1 MKTNQQPTVL
11 LVEDDVVVAAT
22 YKSFLSEEPIKL
34 ICVET
39 GEAALTYIHQTTPNV
54 ILLDLGLPNINGMDI
69 LKYVQQQQLG
79 TAIIVISVENSVEMV
94 VETMRYGAFDFL
106 EKPFT
111 ANRLILTL
119 RHALHQSMLYQTIES
134 YEEKLKRRQYHNMV
148 GGSKPMQTI
157 YQIIDNV
164 ATSKASILITG
175 ESGTGKELCA
185 EAIHKE
191 SKRKDKPFIAINCAA
206 IPKELMESEI
216 FGHVKGAFTGA
227 ASDRQGAAGQADG
240 GTLFLDEIGDM
251 DLALQSTM
259 LRFVQTG
266 TFHKVGGDKLQ
277 KVDVRFLSATNRNLL
292 SEIEAGQFRED
303 LYYRLNVIH
312 ITLPALRKREEDTLL
327 LARKFLR
334 EYAQAER
341 KSFKG
346 FAPEVEDILLHY
358 DWPGNVRQ
366 LQNIIQNIVVLNNGK
381 YVTTDMLPAPL
392 NEIPSNQPNA
402 MASLPETET
411 SVPKEPVP
419 LSMPPLEDISPK
431 PIRPFWQLE
440 KEAIEQAVEFCDG
453 NVVQAAYLLELS
465 PATIYRKLRRWNITF
480 KRILKS
486 S

>member
-94 VETMRYGAFDFL
+94 VET
-106 EKPFT
+106 
-111 ANRLILTL
+111 
-119 RHALHQSMLYQTIES
+119 LHQSMLYQTIES

-227 ASDRQGAAGQADG
+227 ASDRQGAAGQAEG

-266 TFHKVGGDKLQ
+266 TFHKVGGDKLE